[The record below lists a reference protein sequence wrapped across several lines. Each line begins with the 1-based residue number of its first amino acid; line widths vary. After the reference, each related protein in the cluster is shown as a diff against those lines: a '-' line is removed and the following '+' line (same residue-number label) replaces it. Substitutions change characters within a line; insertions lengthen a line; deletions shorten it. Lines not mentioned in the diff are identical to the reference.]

1 MAYRTTKRANPTG
14 TTPVTIHRVSPKKKG
29 EGHVTYYSAYNAGT
43 ASVVLSISEDTDV
56 KKELPLDPGAN
67 IEVANRDEPIMVF
80 RPGKSINL
88 ALSAAGDVRV
98 TMTIKEVEGSGRQ
111 G

>member
-1 MAYRTTKRANPTG
+1 VTKRANPTG
-14 TTPVTIHRVSPKKKG
+14 TTPVTIHQVSPKKKA
-29 EGHVTYYSAYNAGT
+29 EGQMTYLSAYNAGT
-43 ASVVLSISEDTDV
+43 AAIVVSVAEDTTI
-56 KKELPLDPGAN
+56 KKEFPLAAGEN
-67 IEVANRDEPIMVF
+67 YELVNRDEPIMVF
-80 RPGKSINL
+80 RPGKLINL